1 MKTVSVGDK
10 KSLFSKLIDKL
21 KQTALYDILF
31 SESAGI
37 VINSENTDTMA
48 QVESLAQASQMSTQ
62 EVMSIEAEF
71 NKANNHMEQLETTV
85 QSVPEEQPISK
96 NPFAVSKN
104 DLNHDVPKKKSK
116 QISKEQKELDK

>member
-85 QSVPEEQPISK
+85 QSIPEEQPISK